1 MFKENYL
8 YNQYN
13 TVLTEFLD
21 VKPREVD
28 CIREL
33 NHLDSVDKV
42 VLSTKIAEKYKLQ
55 CITSYDKSLSPKAF
69 NLIDVELAKEYGIF
83 PYSLEENFVKVLT
96 SNPAD
101 IKLQQTLE
109 FISNHQVQFIVA
121 TPKIIEEALQYAE
134 GNIDQLSNATEEFLH
149 VEDELNLD
157 NEKEEETNSP
167 IVKFIN
173 VTLKTALNKRAS
185 DIHIECYERIISVK
199 YRIDGQLYSATEALD
214 VTYHSGFVSRL
225 KVMAELDI
233 AEKRVP
239 QDGRF
244 KLTLAGR
251 EIDFRLSVLP
261 GVHGE
266 NIVIR
271 VLDRSNASKDW
282 DQLSLNNLGMTS
294 SQLTKFRELIKEP
307 YGMILITG
315 PTGSGKTTTLYAAL
329 KEVNNGAEKI
339 ITIEDP
345 VEYQL
350 AGITQIPVNIKK
362 GLTFAKGLR
371 SILRHDPDK
380 ILVGE
385 IRDSE
390 TADIAVQSALT
401 GHLVFSS
408 VHANNSID
416 VMARLSN
423 MGVNVNNAM
432 GALNAVV
439 AQRLIRILCTRCKVA
454 DKISSDLLGGEN
466 ISNSNHQVY
475 REKGCSECNW
485 TGYTG
490 RKMISEIMVITEKMR
505 SAILDNK
512 NVYESVSGAE
522 FVGNENLRKAAIQKY
537 LDGETSISEV
547 ERVTYN
553 K

>member
-69 NLIDVELAKEYGIF
+69 NLIDVELAKEYGVF

-466 ISNSNHQVY
+466 ISNSNYQVY